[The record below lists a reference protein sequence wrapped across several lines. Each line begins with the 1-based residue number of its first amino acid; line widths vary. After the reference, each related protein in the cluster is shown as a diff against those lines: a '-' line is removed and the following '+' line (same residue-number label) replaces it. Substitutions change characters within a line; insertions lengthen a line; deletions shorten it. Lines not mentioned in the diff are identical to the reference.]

1 MTWCLEG
8 VASEEW
14 QLHGDGIRVVDRKKI
29 SQGQLQLPSRRGGR
43 GWASVV
49 WEWVGWRVQNGEEDI
64 VFRNNGAI

>member
-14 QLHGDGIRVVDRKKI
+14 QLRGDGIRVVDRKKFRKGNC
-29 SQGQLQLPSRRGGR
+29 SCRAGAGGR
-43 GWASVV
+43 ASVV
-49 WEWVGWRVQNGEEDI
+49 WEWVGWRVQNGEEDV

>member
-14 QLHGDGIRVVDRKKI
+14 QLRGDGIRVVDRKKI
-29 SQGQLQLPSRRGGR
+29 SQGQLQLPSGR
-43 GWASVV
+43 GRASVV
-49 WEWVGWRVQNGEEDI
+49 WEWVGWRVQNGEEDV